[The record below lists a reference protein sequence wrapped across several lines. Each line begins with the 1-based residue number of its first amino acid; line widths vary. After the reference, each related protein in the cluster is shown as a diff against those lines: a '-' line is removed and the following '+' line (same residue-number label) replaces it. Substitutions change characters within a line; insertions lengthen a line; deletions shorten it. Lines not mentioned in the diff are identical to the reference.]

1 MRIANRGSQTS
12 LKNTHTE
19 TSRSRQLSNER
30 SNSQLSNSNQLAQMP
45 PRAPVN
51 NRLDTEGSNPNIMVV
66 NQQP

>member
-30 SNSQLSNSNQLAQMP
+30 SNSQLSNGNQIA
-45 PRAPVN
+45 
-51 NRLDTEGSNPNIMVV
+51 
-66 NQQP
+66 